1 MGKAASY
8 DLGIAIIEKR
18 TVINAL
24 EHVLTK
30 EADKAKRKSIEQNL
44 SEVKA
49 ELKVLLE
56 EQKKG
61 TK

>member
-1 MGKAASY
+1 MGKAASS

-30 EADKAKRKSIEQNL
+30 EKDPAKRKSIEQNL
-44 SEVKA
+44 DEVGA

-56 EQKKG
+56 QQEKG